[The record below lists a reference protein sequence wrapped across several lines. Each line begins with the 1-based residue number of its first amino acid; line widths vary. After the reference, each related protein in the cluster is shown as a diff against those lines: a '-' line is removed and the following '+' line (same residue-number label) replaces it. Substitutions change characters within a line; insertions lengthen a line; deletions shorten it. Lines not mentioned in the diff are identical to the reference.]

1 MPYVLISTQIRL
13 EIGPTIVG
21 DKDSDPELMEHLGAR
36 KMIQLGNDFPEYRTE
51 DPPRK
56 VLDKLAER
64 GYRVVAMAG
73 IGQTCIWTLFKPDE
87 RNGS

>member
-21 DKDSDPELMEHLGAR
+21 DGKSDPELMEYVGAR
-36 KMIQLGNDFPEYRTE
+36 KMIQLGNDFPEYRSE
-51 DPPRK
+51 DPPRI
-56 VLDKLAER
+56 VLNKLEEK

-73 IGQTCIWTLFKPDE
+73 IGQTCIWTLHKPE
-87 RNGS
+87 